1 MQVSSNRKRKN
12 EVNRKRNIMKTIKY
26 EIKLETFVKI
36 NLYSQDRKNAHMF
49 KSYLETIDS
58 KIQNN

>member
-1 MQVSSNRKRKN
+1 
-12 EVNRKRNIMKTIKY
+12 MKTIKY